1 MSNQNNDLENFIE
14 IDHLWL
20 ESIGFEVE
28 HDGELTV
35 DGWRGSYFVDSSH
48 NSDGVFL
55 RYCSP
60 AGTWE
65 IVRKVVN
72 GTSGYTVISPLPE
85 YDDGNDIIQLAYLLD
100 IDLKVAS

>member
-1 MSNQNNDLENFIE
+1 MSTELPSNFIE

-35 DGWRGSYFVDSSH
+35 DGWRGSYLADSPI

-60 AGTWE
+60 SRNWELVRTVENAGCSLT
-65 IVRKVVN
+65 IVA
-72 GTSGYTVISPLPE
+72 PLPE
-85 YDDGNDIIQLAYLLD
+85 YDDGNDIIQLADLLD
-100 IDLKVAS
+100 IKLKEDVQR